1 LTRFDLE
8 SVSHDGV
15 HEEKKE
21 GSRVLLPENLTSFF
35 STLFPSTPNPSSNPA
50 ASHNHLAMA
59 GEGNPKPVAIAPT
72 AASPAIPSPSNA
84 PNPAADTMME
94 DEAIF
99 VQPLAMVPATGR
111 PVGATH
117 WSADH
122 PGRPTKGRDTQR
134 PRSAARSP
142 SPIKRG
148 RSGAHAQS
156 PYKRPP
162 KEIPPSWKPIA
173 KQLFNEDVATR
184 SSVPPQEILASPAPQ
199 KNCPVSG
206 QGATPIQTPDAQ

>member
-1 LTRFDLE
+1 
-8 SVSHDGV
+8 
-15 HEEKKE
+15 
-21 GSRVLLPENLTSFF
+21 
-35 STLFPSTPNPSSNPA
+35 
-50 ASHNHLAMA
+50 MA

-72 AASPAIPSPSNA
+72 AASPAIPSHSNA
-84 PNPAADTMME
+84 PNPTADTMME

-99 VQPLAMVPATGR
+99 VQPLAMVPATGNSGR

-122 PGRPTKGRDTQR
+122 PGRPTKGRDTQW

-148 RSGAHAQS
+148 RSGARAQS
-156 PYKRPP
+156 PYKRQP

-184 SSVPPQEILASPAPQ
+184 SSLPPQEIPASPAPQ
-199 KNCPVSG
+199 KNSPVSG
-206 QGATPIQTPDAQ
+206 QGATPIQTTDAQ